1 MATPDCHC
9 TEKGFGRRARVTA
22 RSKGNALIVNP
33 SAPLGV
39 NEQREAGGAKTAG
52 TLRAGSARFT

>member
-1 MATPDCHC
+1 MATSDCHC

-33 SAPLGV
+33 SAHLGV
-39 NEQREAGGAKTAG
+39 NEQREAGGPKTAG
-52 TLRAGSARFT
+52 TLRTG

>member
-1 MATPDCHC
+1 MATPDCHW

-33 SAPLGV
+33 SAQLGA
-39 NEQREAGGAKTAG
+39 NEPREAGGPKTAG
-52 TLRAGSARFT
+52 TLRTG